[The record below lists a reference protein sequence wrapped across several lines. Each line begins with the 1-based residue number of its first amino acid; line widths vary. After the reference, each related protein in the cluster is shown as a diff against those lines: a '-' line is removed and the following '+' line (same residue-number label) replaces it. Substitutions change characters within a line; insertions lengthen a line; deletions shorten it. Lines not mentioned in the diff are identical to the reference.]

1 MSSSVIVLR
10 VELEPSGV
18 SLVLSQGF
26 SVPRYTS
33 YLPPSKLPF
42 SAPPYTWGW
51 GTGAPREVHSTY
63 LHSPLERRTKG
74 IGGSAGN
81 GQNFFVRAEVCCSLL
96 WKGATQTCCAF
107 LLLPS
112 PLARKVNKGGTVP
125 PRAPL
130 CTEGYIHL
138 VLPSSNL
145 STLQLLC
152 PCELVLQPPWI
163 CFAMSFCQ
171 KGKLFP

>member
-10 VELEPSGV
+10 VELEPLGV
-18 SLVLSQGF
+18 SLVPVSGF
-26 SVPRYTS
+26 
-33 YLPPSKLPF
+33 F
-42 SAPPYTWGW
+42 SAALYQLTSSQQAAFLCPTIHMRLRDRCSQRSP
-51 GTGAPREVHSTY
+51 EY
-63 LHSPLERRTKG
+63 LHIPLERKTKG
-74 IGGSAGN
+74 IGRSAGN
-81 GQNFFVRAEVCCSLL
+81 GQNFFVHAEVCCSLL
-96 WKGATQTCCAF
+96 WKGATETCCAF

-112 PLARKVNKGGTVP
+112 LLARKVNKGGTVP

-130 CTEGYIHL
+130 CTGGYTHL
-138 VLPSSNL
+138 VVPSPNL

-171 KGKLFP
+171 KEKVFP